1 MAQEPAKVQDPANK
15 LVYQDRRYVGSKETL
30 AYILFDVSKSFNIN
44 LYAERFVFDVLK
56 IDFYYLA
63 IINFINTI
71 WDVVNDTFTG
81 VIVDKTRTRWGK
93 FKPYLVVF
101 AIPGTIGSC
110 FYWLMPAFFPGTDG
124 MDFTKFMVW
133 LFLAL
138 FREGT
143 ATFQTVA
150 ETGMLATITPHP
162 VDRTR
167 LITKANFFSGFVEKI
182 PEFLMGLF
190 IDLINHNV
198 ISMKLGGAYMFM
210 GVFTTVTGGAMAMI
224 FFFTTRERVM
234 QSVERPSILEGFR
247 SIIRNKPILLI
258 TLSDFLAAFSLNA
271 GMNNY
276 LIDVLGAAS
285 YKNVIGI
292 PGGFVSP
299 TSYAYVPWLRRKFST
314 KTLWIAGGNFGDM
327 LMAGVFL
334 LGSIGGVGPKGWY
347 NKPAIMVPILMVQ
360 EALFM
365 FVYGIRKV
373 IPAEMFNEAMDY
385 CEWKNGYRTEG
396 MTSMA
401 RGLATKLVR
410 TVSGTIKPI
419 IMKKIGYEQ
428 GKQFGTQTDSTKY
441 ALFAMTTIIP
451 FLTGLL
457 GIIPKFFYDLGGE
470 KRERMYEELLA
481 RRADNQKT
489 MSSGEVL
496 ATADGAPGE
505 G

>member
-1 MAQEPAKVQDPANK
+1 MAQDLLRCKTPPTRLSIKIADMSVA
-15 LVYQDRRYVGSKETL
+15 KETL
-30 AYILFDVSKSFNIN
+30 AYILFDVSKSFNIY
-44 LYAERFVFDVLK
+44 LYAERFVFDVLN

-101 AIPGTIGSC
+101 AIPGSIGSC

-234 QSVERPSILEGFR
+234 QSVSARASLRVSAPLSVTSRYCSLPSRTFCRIL
-247 SIIRNKPILLI
+247 
-258 TLSDFLAAFSLNA
+258 TQ
-271 GMNNY
+271 
-276 LIDVLGAAS
+276 
-285 YKNVIGI
+285 
-292 PGGFVSP
+292 
-299 TSYAYVPWLRRKFST
+299 RRH
-314 KTLWIAGGNFGDM
+314 
-327 LMAGVFL
+327 
-334 LGSIGGVGPKGWY
+334 
-347 NKPAIMVPILMVQ
+347 
-360 EALFM
+360 
-365 FVYGIRKV
+365 
-373 IPAEMFNEAMDY
+373 
-385 CEWKNGYRTEG
+385 
-396 MTSMA
+396 
-401 RGLATKLVR
+401 
-410 TVSGTIKPI
+410 
-419 IMKKIGYEQ
+419 EQ
-428 GKQFGTQTDSTKY
+428 
-441 ALFAMTTIIP
+441 LP
-451 FLTGLL
+451 H
-457 GIIPKFFYDLGGE
+457 
-470 KRERMYEELLA
+470 
-481 RRADNQKT
+481 
-489 MSSGEVL
+489 
-496 ATADGAPGE
+496 
-505 G
+505 